1 MHRQFYRQ
9 LVCLAIAVLLV
20 DCARAGVAAGWA
32 RVREA
37 VDKQREVEIVVTMP
51 SRNAA
56 ALNLLVDSRAAP
68 GAVFHGHGLS
78 ADEVR
83 QLTMPRGETVRAVQ
97 GWLRASGVQGTL
109 SYMRD
114 IATFSAPVWKLEG
127 MLGVTFRVYRRSSDG
142 VEVSRAL
149 EEARLPAELAGAG
162 VRVFGQAELPPE
174 PRRKGPRAARHGCS
188 ACDAAGDAARVPG
201 AACASP
207 SEREERAGVRANG
220 WQQTPI

>member
-1 MHRQFYRQ
+1 MYRQFYRQ
-9 LVCLAIAVLLV
+9 LVCLAIAALLV

-56 ALNLLVDSRAAP
+56 ALKLLVDSRGAP

-97 GWLRASGVQGTL
+97 GWLRASGVRGRL

-149 EEARLPAELAGAG
+149 EEARLPCGACGCGRACVRAGGAAAGAE
-162 VRVFGQAELPPE
+162 AE
-174 PRRKGPRAARHGCS
+174 GAACGRHGCS
-188 ACDAAGDAARVPG
+188 ACDAAGDAARVRG

-207 SEREERAGVRANG
+207 SEREERAVVC
-220 WQQTPI
+220 PDE